1 MAFNKRND
9 YKDASKRLN
18 ETQLAS
24 DRIIMEKLQDND
36 QRAAE
41 LIDLMKSGHPLI
53 LNFSDLGEEE
63 DNKLLAF
70 FAGASYA
77 LDGKS
82 IRINEYTYL
91 FARKAEFMDGSLQR
105 FIQNI
110 PKA

>member
-24 DRIIMEKLQDND
+24 DRIIMEQLHDND

-41 LIDLMKSGHPLI
+41 LVDLMKQGYPLV
-53 LNFSDLGEEE
+53 LNFEVLGEEE
-63 DNKLLAF
+63 DNKYLAF
-70 FAGASYA
+70 FTGAAYA

-82 IRINEYTYL
+82 LRINEYTYL

-105 FIQNI
+105 FLQGI